1 MILNTASSVISL
13 AKQLETDSAKF
24 YEELSRKSEKNEK
37 DSELFL
43 SFAKENKKFASQV
56 ERAYYSVITDAIE
69 GCYAFQLETDK
80 YTFDNS
86 LPEGLSHS
94 DVLNKAVEIE
104 QTMVNFYSDA
114 AEQSKTLMADVPR
127 AFKVVEKKK
136 NNRITVL
143 KSLL

>member
-13 AKQLETDSAKF
+13 ARQFETDSATF

-43 SFAKENKKFASQV
+43 TFAKENKKFITQV

-80 YTFDNS
+80 YPIDIS
-86 LPEGLSHS
+86 LPEGTSHS
-94 DVLNKAVEIE
+94 DVLNKAMTIE
-104 QTMVNFYSDA
+104 QTMINFYSDA
-114 AEQSKTLMADVPR
+114 AEQSKSLMADVPR
-127 AFKVVEKKK
+127 AFKLVEKKRSS
-136 NNRITVL
+136 RIPTL